1 MMSGQLLT
9 LSRRFFGWL
18 PRSVQTRP
26 GEWVRASVGVALAVV
41 CTFWISSLLYG
52 STTAM
57 VLLGPAGAS
66 AVLLF
71 VVSSGALAQPWPVLG
86 SYTLAAVVGVAALN
100 LPLPEMSLAV
110 LMLGSVGTV
119 VLGMLMLRCVHPP
132 ASATIV
138 VIVLASDLLEP
149 LGLWLL
155 LPVLLNACCLL
166 FCATLYNNL
175 TGVRYPK
182 QAPRTDLHHTR
193 DVLPQQRVGFTEE
206 DLDRALDKFGSFVDI
221 TRHDLEQ
228 IIRDTESSA
237 LRRKMGDIRAE
248 QIMSRDI
255 RTVGPDTTVRQ
266 AIGVFRHHHVKTL
279 PVVDNE
285 GDVQGIISLSDLL
298 AQLDLPMGRI
308 LPTRVNLWRDQPLHK
323 IMTVPVVTVTGDTHV
338 VDMIPLLSGQGLH
351 CLPVLDNGQLVG
363 MVTQTDVIAALH
375 RDLVNHLA

>member
-1 MMSGQLLT
+1 MSGQILT
-9 LSRRFFGWL
+9 LSRRLFGWL

-26 GEWVRASVGVALAVV
+26 GEWVRAATGAALAVV
-41 CTFWISSLLYG
+41 FTYWISSLLYG

-57 VLLGPAGAS
+57 ILLGPAGAS

-86 SYTLAAVVGVAALN
+86 SYLLSGVVGVAALH
-100 LPLPEMSLAV
+100 LPLPEMALAET
-110 LMLGSVGTV
+110 MLGAVALV
-119 VLGMLMLRCVHPP
+119 VFGMLVLRCVHPP
-132 ASATIV
+132 ASAMTV
-138 VIVLASDLLEP
+138 VMVLAADLLEP
-149 LGLWLL
+149 LGGWLL
-155 LPVLLNACCLL
+155 LPVMLNACCLL

-182 QAPRTDLHHTR
+182 QAPRTDLHHTQ
-193 DVLPQQRVGFTEE
+193 DQLPQTRVGFTEE
-206 DLDRALDKFGSFVDI
+206 DLDQALDKFGSFVDI

-237 LRRKMGDIRAE
+237 LRRKMGNIRAE

-266 AIGVFRHHHVKTL
+266 AIGMFRHHHVKTL
-279 PVVDNE
+279 PVVDAE
-285 GDVQGIISLSDLL
+285 GQMQGIISLSDLL

-308 LPTRVNLWRDQPLHK
+308 LPARVNLWRDQPLRR
-323 IMTVPVVTVTGDTHV
+323 IMTAPVVTVDRHTHV
-338 VDMIPLLSGQGLH
+338 VDMIPLLSSQGLH
-351 CLPVLDNGQLVG
+351 CLPVLDNGHIVG

-375 RDLVNHLA
+375 RDLVHHLA

>member
-1 MMSGQLLT
+1 MSTQLLAF
-9 LSRRFFGWL
+9 SRRLFGWV
-18 PRSVQTRP
+18 PRSVQTRG
-26 GEWVRASVGVALAVV
+26 GEWVRAATGVALAVV
-41 CTFWISSLLYG
+41 GTFWLSSLLYG

-57 VLLGPAGAS
+57 ILLGPVGAS

-86 SYTLAAVVGVAALN
+86 SYLLAALVGVAALH
-100 LPLPEMSLAV
+100 LPLPDIGMGQ
-110 LMLGSVGTV
+110 LMLGAVGLV
-119 VLGMLMLRCVHPP
+119 VLGMLILRCVHPP
-132 ASATIV
+132 ASAMTV
-138 VIVLASDLLEP
+138 VIVLAGDLLMP
-149 LGLWLL
+149 LGGWLV
-155 LPVLLNACCLL
+155 LPVMLNACCLL

-182 QAPRTDLHHTR
+182 QAPRVDLHHTQ
-193 DVLPQQRVGFTEE
+193 DILPQQRVGFTEK
-206 DLDRALDKFGSFVDI
+206 DLDQALDNFGSFIDI

-237 LRRKMGDIRAE
+237 LRRKMGNIRAE

-279 PVVDNE
+279 PVVDSD
-285 GDVQGIISLSDLL
+285 GKVQGIISLSDLL

-308 LPTRVNLWRDQPLHK
+308 LPTRVNLWRDQALHR
-323 IMTVPVVTVTGDTHV
+323 IMTAPVITVDRQTHV
-338 VDMIPLLSGQGLH
+338 VDMIPLLSSQGLH
-351 CLPVLDNGQLVG
+351 CLPVLENERIVG

>member
-1 MMSGQLLT
+1 MPGQLLT
-9 LSRRFFGWL
+9 LSRRLFGWL
-18 PRSVQTRP
+18 PRTVQTRP
-26 GEWVRASVGVALAVV
+26 GEWARAATGVALAVV
-41 CTFWISSLLYG
+41 FTFWISSLLYG

-86 SYTLAAVVGVAALN
+86 SYLLSGAIGVAVLH
-100 LPLPEMSLAV
+100 LPLPGLVPGEQMLCAV
-110 LMLGSVGTV
+110 GLV

-132 ASATIV
+132 GSAMVV
-138 VIVLASDLLEP
+138 VIVLAGDLLAP
-149 LGLWLL
+149 LGGWLL
-155 LPVLLNACCLL
+155 LPIMLNACCLL

-182 QAPRTDLHHTR
+182 QAPRTDLHHTQ
-193 DVLPQQRVGFTEE
+193 DVLPQQRVGFTDE
-206 DLDRALDKFGSFVDI
+206 DLDQALDAFGSFVDI

-228 IIRDTESSA
+228 IIRDTERSA
-237 LRRKMGDIRAE
+237 LRRKMGNIRAE

-255 RTVGPDTTVRQ
+255 RTVGPHTTVRQ
-266 AIGVFRHHHVKTL
+266 AIGMFRHHHVKTL
-279 PVVDNE
+279 PVAD
-285 GDVQGIISLSDLL
+285 GDGRVVGIISLSDLL

-308 LPTRVNLWRDQPLHK
+308 LPTRINLWRDQPLHK
-323 IMTVPVVTVTGDTHV
+323 IMTVAVVTVDRHTHV
-338 VDMIPLLSGQGLH
+338 VDMIPLLSSQGLH
-351 CLPVLDNGQLVG
+351 CLPVLENGHIVG

>member
-1 MMSGQLLT
+1 MTGHLLT
-9 LSRRFFGWL
+9 FSRRFFSWL
-18 PRSVQTRP
+18 PRTVQTRP
-26 GEWVRASVGVALAVV
+26 GEWLRASTGVALAVA

-52 STTAM
+52 ANTAM
-57 VLLGPAGAS
+57 ILLGPAGAS

-86 SYTLAAVVGVAALN
+86 SYLLAGLVGVVALHQPWWSLEMGWLLGGSVLAVV
-100 LPLPEMSLAV
+100 M
-110 LMLGSVGTV
+110 
-119 VLGMLMLRCVHPP
+119 GMFLLRCLHPP
-132 ASATIV
+132 GSALV
-138 VIVLASDLLEP
+138 LVIVLAEKFLAP
-149 LGLWLL
+149 HGGWLL
-155 LPVLLNACCLL
+155 LPVMLNACCLL

-193 DVLPQQRVGFTEE
+193 DILPEQRVGFTEE
-206 DLDRALDKFGSFVDI
+206 DLDRALDNVGSFVDI

-237 LRRKMGDIRAE
+237 LRRKMGNIRAE

-255 RTVGPDTTVRQ
+255 RTVGPDTTIRQ

-279 PVVDNE
+279 PVLDSD
-285 GDVQGIISLSDLL
+285 GKVQGIISLSDLL

-323 IMTVPVVTVTGDTHV
+323 IMTAPVITVEGQTHV
-338 VDMIPLLSGQGLH
+338 VDMIPLLSSQGLH
-351 CLPVLDNGQLVG
+351 CLPVVDNGQLVG

-375 RDLVNHLA
+375 RDLVHHLA

>member
-1 MMSGQLLT
+1 MSGQLLT
-9 LSRRFFGWL
+9 FSRRLFGWL
-18 PRSVQTRP
+18 PRTVQTRP
-26 GEWVRASVGVALAVV
+26 GEWLRAAVGVAAAVTF
-41 CTFWISSLLYG
+41 TFWLSSLLYG
-52 STTAM
+52 GTTAM

-86 SYTLAAVVGVAALN
+86 SYLLSALVGVGVLH
-100 LPLPEMSLAV
+100 LPLPAMDLGETLLGAV
-110 LMLGSVGTV
+110 GLV
-119 VLGMLMLRCVHPP
+119 VLGMLVLRCVHPP
-132 ASATIV
+132 ASAMTV
-138 VIVLASDLLEP
+138 VIVLAAELLEP
-149 LGLWLL
+149 LGGWLV
-155 LPVLLNACCLL
+155 LPIMLNACCLL

-193 DVLPQQRVGFTEE
+193 DILPEQRVGFTEE

-221 TRHDLEQ
+221 NRHDLEQ

-237 LRRKMGDIRAE
+237 LRRKMGNIRAE

-266 AIGVFRHHHVKTL
+266 AINMFRHHHVKTL
-279 PVVDNE
+279 PVVDGE
-285 GDVQGIISLSDLL
+285 GRVQGIISLSDLL

-308 LPTRVNLWRDQPLHK
+308 LPTRVNLWRDQPLRH
-323 IMTVPVVTVTGDTHV
+323 IMTAPVITVDGQTHV
-338 VDMIPLLSGQGLH
+338 VDMIPLMSSQGLH
-351 CLPVLDNGQLVG
+351 CLPVLDKDRIVG

>member
-1 MMSGQLLT
+1 MSGQLLT
-9 LSRRFFGWL
+9 LSRRLFGWL
-18 PRSVQTRP
+18 PRTVQTRP
-26 GEWVRASVGVALAVV
+26 GEWVRAATGVALAVV
-41 CTFWISSLLYG
+41 FTFWISSLLYG
-52 STTAM
+52 SNTAM
-57 VLLGPAGAS
+57 ILLGPAGAS

-86 SYTLAAVVGVAALN
+86 SYLLSGLIGVAVLH
-100 LPLPEMSLAV
+100 LPLPDLALGE
-110 LMLGSVGTV
+110 LMLCAVGLM

-132 ASATIV
+132 GSAMIV
-138 VIVLASDLLEP
+138 VIVLAGDLLEP
-149 LGLWLL
+149 LGGWLL
-155 LPVLLNACCLL
+155 LPIMLNACCLL

-193 DVLPQQRVGFTEE
+193 DMLPQQRVGFTDE
-206 DLDRALDKFGSFVDI
+206 DLDHALEKQGSFVDI

-237 LRRKMGDIRAE
+237 LRRKMGNIRAE

-255 RTVGPDTTVRQ
+255 RTVGPNTTVRQ
-266 AIGVFRHHHVKTL
+266 AIGIFRHHHVKTL
-279 PVVDNE
+279 PVTDEE
-285 GDVQGIISLSDLL
+285 GQVVGIISMSDLL

-308 LPTRVNLWRDQPLHK
+308 LPTRINLWRDQPLHK
-323 IMTVPVVTVTGDTHV
+323 IMTVTVVTADRHTHV
-338 VDMIPLLSGQGLH
+338 VDMIPLLSSQGLH
-351 CLPVLDNGQLVG
+351 CLPVLDNGHIVG

>member
-1 MMSGQLLT
+1 MSGQILT
-9 LSRRFFGWL
+9 LSRRLFGWL

-26 GEWVRASVGVALAVV
+26 GEWVRAATGAALAVV
-41 CTFWISSLLYG
+41 FTYWISSLLYG

-57 VLLGPAGAS
+57 ILLGPAGAS

-86 SYTLAAVVGVAALN
+86 SYLLSGVVGVAALH
-100 LPLPEMSLAV
+100 LPLPEMALAET
-110 LMLGSVGTV
+110 MLGAVALV
-119 VLGMLMLRCVHPP
+119 VFGMLVLRCVHPP
-132 ASATIV
+132 ASAMTV
-138 VIVLASDLLEP
+138 VMVLAADLLEP
-149 LGLWLL
+149 LGGWLL
-155 LPVLLNACCLL
+155 LPVMLNACCLL

-182 QAPRTDLHHTR
+182 QAPRTDLHHTQ
-193 DVLPQQRVGFTEE
+193 DQLPQTRVGFTEE
-206 DLDRALDKFGSFVDI
+206 DLDQALDKFGSFVDI

-237 LRRKMGDIRAE
+237 LRRKMGNIRAE

-266 AIGVFRHHHVKTL
+266 AIGMFRHHHVKTL
-279 PVVDNE
+279 PVVDAE
-285 GDVQGIISLSDLL
+285 GQVQGIISLSDLL

-308 LPTRVNLWRDQPLHK
+308 LPARVNLWRDQPLRR
-323 IMTVPVVTVTGDTHV
+323 IMTAPVVTVDRHTHV
-338 VDMIPLLSGQGLH
+338 VDMIPLLSSQGLH
-351 CLPVLDNGQLVG
+351 CLPVLDNGHIVG

-375 RDLVNHLA
+375 RDLVHHLA

>member
-1 MMSGQLLT
+1 MTGQLLT
-9 LSRRFFGWL
+9 LSRRLFGWL
-18 PRSVQTRP
+18 PRTVQTRP
-26 GEWVRASVGVALAVV
+26 GEWLRAATGVALAVV
-41 CTFWISSLLYG
+41 FTFWISSLLYG

-57 VLLGPAGAS
+57 ILLGPAGAS

-86 SYTLAAVVGVAALN
+86 SYLLSALVGVVVLH
-100 LPLPEMSLAV
+100 LPLPELA
-110 LMLGSVGTV
+110 LAEQMLCAVGLV

-132 ASATIV
+132 GSAMVV
-138 VIVLASDLLEP
+138 VIVLAGDLLAP
-149 LGLWLL
+149 LGGWVL
-155 LPVLLNACCLL
+155 LPIMLNACCLL

-182 QAPRTDLHHTR
+182 QAPRTDLHHTQ
-193 DVLPQQRVGFTEE
+193 DILPQQRGGFTDE
-206 DLDRALDKFGSFVDI
+206 DLDQALKKHGSFVDI

-237 LRRKMGDIRAE
+237 LRRKMGNIRAE

-255 RTVGPDTTVRQ
+255 RTVGPNTTVRE

-279 PVVDNE
+279 PVTDEDGRV
-285 GDVQGIISLSDLL
+285 VGIISMSDLL

-308 LPTRVNLWRDQPLHK
+308 LPTRINLWRDQPLHK
-323 IMTVPVVTVTGDTHV
+323 IMTVSVVTLDRHTHV
-338 VDMIPLLSGQGLH
+338 VDMIPLLSSQGLH
-351 CLPVLDNGQLVG
+351 CLPVLDNGHIVG

>member
-1 MMSGQLLT
+1 MSDQLLL
-9 LSRRFFGWL
+9 LSRRLFGWL
-18 PRSVQTRP
+18 PRTVQTRP
-26 GEWVRASVGVALAVV
+26 GEWLRASGGVALAVV
-41 CTFWISSLLYG
+41 FTYWLSSLLYG
-52 STTAM
+52 PTTAM

-86 SYTLAAVVGVAALN
+86 SYLLAGLTGAAVLHLPALAGAELTVRLPVAL
-100 LPLPEMSLAV
+100 
-110 LMLGSVGTV
+110 GTV
-119 VLGMLMLRCVHPP
+119 VLGMLLLRCVHPP
-132 ASATIV
+132 ASAMTV
-138 VIVLASDLLEP
+138 VIVLAAQLLEP
-149 LGLWLL
+149 LGAWLP
-155 LPVLLNACCLL
+155 LPIMLNACCLL

-182 QAPRTDLHHTR
+182 QAPRIDLHRTQ
-193 DVLPQQRVGFTEE
+193 DLLPEQRVGFTEE
-206 DLDRALDKFGSFVDI
+206 DLDRALDRFGSFIDI

-237 LRRKMGDIRAE
+237 LRRKMGNIRAE

-266 AIGVFRHHHVKTL
+266 AIGMFRHHQVKTL
-279 PVVDNE
+279 PVVDSA
-285 GDVQGIISLSDLL
+285 GRVQGIISLSDLL

-308 LPTRVNLWRDQPLHK
+308 LPTRVNLWRDQPLHR
-323 IMTVPVVTVTGDTHV
+323 IMTAPVVTVDRHTHV
-338 VDMIPLLSGQGLH
+338 VDMIPLLSNQGLH
-351 CLPVLDNGQLVG
+351 CLPVLDNGHIVG

>member
-1 MMSGQLLT
+1 MSGQILT
-9 LSRRFFGWL
+9 LSRRLFGWL

-26 GEWVRASVGVALAVV
+26 GEWVRAATGAALAVV
-41 CTFWISSLLYG
+41 FTYWISSLLYG

-57 VLLGPAGAS
+57 ILLGPAGAS

-86 SYTLAAVVGVAALN
+86 SYLLSAVIGVAALH
-100 LPLPEMSLAV
+100 LPLPDMALAET
-110 LMLGSVGTV
+110 MLAAVALV
-119 VLGMLMLRCVHPP
+119 VFGMLVLRCVHPP
-132 ASATIV
+132 ASAMTV
-138 VIVLASDLLEP
+138 VMVLAGDLLEP
-149 LGLWLL
+149 LGGWLM
-155 LPVLLNACCLL
+155 LPVMLNACCLL

-182 QAPRTDLHHTR
+182 QAPRVDLHHTK
-193 DVLPQQRVGFTEE
+193 DGLPQTRVGFTEE
-206 DLDRALDKFGSFVDI
+206 DLDQALDKFGSFVDI

-237 LRRKMGDIRAE
+237 LRRKMGNIRAE

-266 AIGVFRHHHVKTL
+266 AIGMFRHHHVKTL
-279 PVVDNE
+279 PVADAE
-285 GDVQGIISLSDLL
+285 GRVQGIISLSDLL

-308 LPTRVNLWRDQPLHK
+308 LPARVNLWRDQPLRR
-323 IMTVPVVTVTGDTHV
+323 IMTVPVVTVDRHTHV
-338 VDMIPLLSGQGLH
+338 VDMIPLLSSQGLH
-351 CLPVLDNGQLVG
+351 CLPVLDNGHIVG

>member
-1 MMSGQLLT
+1 MTGQLLT
-9 LSRRFFGWL
+9 LSRRLFGWL
-18 PRSVQTRP
+18 PRTVQTRP
-26 GEWVRASVGVALAVV
+26 GEWLRAATGVALAVV
-41 CTFWISSLLYG
+41 FTFWISSLLYG

-57 VLLGPAGAS
+57 ILLGPAGAS

-86 SYTLAAVVGVAALN
+86 SYLLSALVGVVVLH
-100 LPLPEMSLAV
+100 LPLPELA
-110 LMLGSVGTV
+110 LAEQMLCAVGLV

-132 ASATIV
+132 GSAMVV
-138 VIVLASDLLEP
+138 VIVLAGDLLAP
-149 LGLWLL
+149 LGGWLL
-155 LPVLLNACCLL
+155 LPIMLNACCLL

-182 QAPRTDLHHTR
+182 QAPRTDLHHTQ
-193 DVLPQQRVGFTEE
+193 DILPQQRVGFTDE
-206 DLDRALDKFGSFVDI
+206 DLDQALKKHGSFVDI

-237 LRRKMGDIRAE
+237 LRRKMGNIRAE

-255 RTVGPDTTVRQ
+255 RTVGPNTTVRE

-279 PVVDNE
+279 PVTDEDGRV
-285 GDVQGIISLSDLL
+285 VGIISMSDLL

-308 LPTRVNLWRDQPLHK
+308 LPTRINLWRDQPLHK
-323 IMTVPVVTVTGDTHV
+323 IMTVSVVTLDRHTHV
-338 VDMIPLLSGQGLH
+338 VDMIPLLSSQGLH
-351 CLPVLDNGQLVG
+351 CLPVLDNGHIVG

>member
-1 MMSGQLLT
+1 MPGQLLT
-9 LSRRFFGWL
+9 LSRRLFGWL
-18 PRSVQTRP
+18 PRTVQTRP
-26 GEWVRASVGVALAVV
+26 GEWARAATGVALAVV
-41 CTFWISSLLYG
+41 FTFWISSLLYG

-86 SYTLAAVVGVAALN
+86 SYLLSGVIGVGVLH
-100 LPLPEMSLAV
+100 LPLPGLVPGEQMLCAV
-110 LMLGSVGTV
+110 GLV

-132 ASATIV
+132 GSAMVV
-138 VIVLASDLLEP
+138 VIVLAGDLLAP
-149 LGLWLL
+149 LGGWLL
-155 LPVLLNACCLL
+155 LPIMLNACCLL

-182 QAPRTDLHHTR
+182 QAPRTDLHHTQ
-193 DVLPQQRVGFTEE
+193 DVLPQQRVGFTDE
-206 DLDRALDKFGSFVDI
+206 DLDQALDAFGSFVDI

-228 IIRDTESSA
+228 IIRDTERSA
-237 LRRKMGDIRAE
+237 LRRKMGNIRAE

-255 RTVGPDTTVRQ
+255 RTVGPHTTVRQ
-266 AIGVFRHHHVKTL
+266 AIGMFRHHHVKTL
-279 PVVDNE
+279 PVAD
-285 GDVQGIISLSDLL
+285 GDGRVVGIISLSDLL

-308 LPTRVNLWRDQPLHK
+308 LPTRINLWRDQPLHK
-323 IMTVPVVTVTGDTHV
+323 IMTVAVVTVDRHTHV
-338 VDMIPLLSGQGLH
+338 VDMIPLLSSQGLH
-351 CLPVLDNGQLVG
+351 CLPVLENGHIVG